1 MPKRLD
7 RPHTD
12 EPPRPTTQVPAGAP
26 AWVTPELIEQTLR
39 VWQPFYQHQLIPN
52 DALEII
58 RGVAGIV
65 DVLSSGADYETVRCI
80 GSREQP

>member
-7 RPHTD
+7 RPHSD
-12 EPPRPTTQVPAGAP
+12 ETSRPAAEVPAGAP
-26 AWVTPELIEQTLR
+26 AWVTPELIEHTLR

-65 DVLSSGADYETVRCI
+65 DVLSSGADHETVRRI
-80 GSREQP
+80 GSCEQP